1 MKRLPADPFVAD
13 TWQQLLTHA
22 LGQKQ
27 VGFLGAL
34 GFLAFLSLSC
44 LVGAQ

>member
-1 MKRLPADPFVAD
+1 MKRLPHDPFVSDA
-13 TWQQLLTHA
+13 WQQLATYA